1 MLRPI
6 VSQIAA
12 HVTQIA
18 AQPAEFGAY
27 RRGVALVL
35 TGSLCSS
42 WIGLGVRMVETATP
56 WQLLIYRSIGAIAV
70 LLVVIAV
77 RNRGTVKTVFRS
89 AGLVS
94 LVGGLGLAAAFTG
107 GIVAM
112 HQASVANAMFLL
124 AGAPFLAAI
133 LGRLVLKERV
143 RPATWVAIAVAMTG
157 VVMMVGEGISFGFL
171 WGNVAGL
178 CAALGLAVFV
188 IALRWGHLTDM
199 LPLNVF
205 GGLLGLILATAVC
218 LATGDGVAV
227 STHDLIVALAM
238 GVFQLGL
245 SLVLITLGSR
255 SVPAA
260 ELSLLTMAEVV
271 LAPLWVYLVLGETA
285 GTLTLAGGAL
295 LLAAI
300 AGDALTGLRDQR
312 RRSAIAALSAGKP
325 DAPARLDAL
334 QQDS

>member
-1 MLRPI
+1 MLPA
-6 VSQIAA
+6 VMSQVA
-12 HVTQIA
+12 V
-18 AQPAEFGAY
+18 QPADLGAY
-27 RRGVALVL
+27 RRGIVL
-35 TGSLCSS
+35 ILAGSLCSS
-42 WIGLGVRMVETATP
+42 WIGLGVRMMESATA
-56 WQLLIYRSIGAIAV
+56 WQLLVYRSLGTVAF

-77 RNRGTVKTVFRS
+77 RNRGRLAAAFRD
-89 AGLVS
+89 AGPAS
-94 LVGGLGLAAAFTG
+94 LVGGLGLAGAFSG

-124 AGAPFLAAI
+124 AGAPFLAAV

-143 RPATWVAIAVAMTG
+143 RPATWVAIAAAMTG
-157 VVMMVGEGISFGFL
+157 VALMVGEGISFGFF

-178 CAALGLAVFV
+178 CGALGLAVFV

-205 GGLLGLILATAVC
+205 GGLFGLVLAASVC
-218 LATGDGVAV
+218 FATGDGLAV
-227 STHDLIVALAM
+227 STHDLAVALSM

-245 SLVLITLGSR
+245 ALVLITLGSR

-271 LAPLWVYLVLGETA
+271 LAPLWVYLVYGETA
-285 GTLTLAGGAL
+285 GALTLAGGGL

-300 AGDALTGLRDQR
+300 AGDALTGLRDR
-312 RRSAIAALSAGKP
+312 RR
-325 DAPARLDAL
+325 R
-334 QQDS
+334 